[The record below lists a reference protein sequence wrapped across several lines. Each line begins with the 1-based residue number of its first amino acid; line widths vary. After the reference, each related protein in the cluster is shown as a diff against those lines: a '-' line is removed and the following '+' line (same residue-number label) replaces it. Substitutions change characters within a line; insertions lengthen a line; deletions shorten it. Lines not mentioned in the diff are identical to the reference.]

1 MKTRSTMLFRKD
13 FTLVVLGQIISL
25 FGNAVLRFALPLYLL
40 RETGSSTLFGAVS
53 ASAFVPLILCS
64 LLGGVLADRVNKRNI
79 MVWLD
84 FGTAAL
90 VLGFYLLQGKVP
102 LVPLMIV
109 CLMLLYGISGTY
121 SPAVQASIPA
131 LLPSGQVMRGNAVIN
146 MVSTLSGLLG
156 PVIGGVLFGTWGI
169 VPILILSSACFA
181 CSAVMELFIRIPT
194 TAQPR
199 TAGVWAT
206 VGADLRESWRY
217 IKTEKPV
224 FLQVVLVL
232 ALFNLLLSAVL
243 IVGLPVLVV
252 NFLGMSDAALGF
264 TQGAMGLGGLAG
276 GILAGVLGGK
286 LRLRCGHWVLAA
298 CSLMAGVMGLAV
310 LPGVPARW
318 GYGLVTLMSFAAM
331 AVSTVF
337 VVLLSSVV
345 QQQTPPH
352 LLGKIMALILA
363 IANCAS
369 PLGQALYG
377 ALFQALAAA
386 PWAVLLGAGGC
397 ALLVS
402 LYSKNVF
409 LRLEQE
415 QGRE

>member
-1 MKTRSTMLFRKD
+1 MKTRSIPLLRKD

-40 RETGSSTLFGAVS
+40 RETGSATLFGAVS
-53 ASAFVPLILCS
+53 ASAFVPMILCS
-64 LLGGVLADRVNKRNI
+64 LLGGVLADRVNKRKI

-90 VLGFYLLQGKVP
+90 VLGFYLLHGNVP
-102 LVPLMIV
+102 LVPLMTI

-131 LLPSGQVMRGNAVIN
+131 LLPPEQLMQGNAVIN
-146 MVSTLSGLLG
+146 MVNTLSGLLG

-169 VPILILSSACFA
+169 GPILILSSACFA
-181 CSAVMELFIRIPT
+181 CSAVMELFIRIPG
-194 TAQPR
+194 AAPPR

-206 VGADLRESWRY
+206 VGADLQESWRY

-243 IVGLPVLVV
+243 IVGLPLLVV
-252 NFLGMSDAALGF
+252 NFLGMSDAALGL

-286 LRLRCGHWVLAA
+286 LKLRYGHWVLAA
-298 CSLMAGVMGLAV
+298 CSLTAAAMGLAV
-310 LPGVPARW
+310 LPGVPASW
-318 GYGLVTLMSFAAM
+318 GYGLVTLMGFAAM

-337 VVLLSSVV
+337 VVLLSAVV

-363 IANCAS
+363 IANCSS

-377 ALFQALAAA
+377 ALFQAMAAA
-386 PWAVLLGAGGC
+386 PWAVMLGAGGA

-409 LRLEQE
+409 LRLEQGQE
-415 QGRE
+415 G